1 MGIFTLSNGDEFEIQ
16 GHNGKRVMIQA
27 KRSYKNGPFEDVLY
41 LPYYQ
46 ELSDEMVVR
55 ESVLF
60 GDIETYTVED
70 TFVIATNTAYQEQ
83 ETVQSYEGDI
93 PEGYEA
99 YYGVEV
105 LLRSYEWHKRLMLYF
120 HGNTNMFHIMCSLPQ
135 TIYTRAKE
143 GLLDEQGITI
153 EGKHEE
159 EIVIIMCREQ
169 GDVLPMIFTKKQVE
183 ELIYSVR
190 LVEFELLKKEKIE
203 KLLNL

>member
-1 MGIFTLSNGDEFEIQ
+1 MGIFTLSNGDEFEIR
-16 GHNGKRVMIQA
+16 GHNGKRAMIRV
-27 KRSYKNGPFEDVLY
+27 KRTYKNGPFEDVLY

-46 ELSDEMVVR
+46 ELSDEIVVR

-60 GDIETYTVED
+60 GEIETYKVED
-70 TFVIATNTAYQEQ
+70 TFVIATNKKYREQ
-83 ETVQSYEGDI
+83 ETMQTYEGDV

-105 LLRSYEWHKRLMLYF
+105 LLRSHEWHTRLNLHF

-135 TIYTRAKE
+135 AIYTRAKE

-169 GDVLPMIFTKKQVE
+169 GDVLPMIFTKTQLE
-183 ELIYSVR
+183 QLIYSVR
-190 LVEFELLKKEKIE
+190 LVEFELLKLEKI
-203 KLLNL
+203 